1 MLTTNASSTPA
12 SSTEQRQRVAGPK
25 PHRRASMSP
34 EDHATPDST
43 VLQSVLEIEAD
54 GPTFAGEATMSPN
67 FKGALDPQTTS
78 PVTGG
83 GLRPDSLIPMT
94 DMDAPSTGQRK
105 LRGWLEKIFAEHGLV
120 ADEAEWRRYLHV
132 FLEEIHVL
140 YPFLH
145 PPALWQA
152 FEEMWEYSA
161 LWVMSDTV
169 EREQKQM
176 SVALVCF
183 CLGLGRCSVSTR
195 MEDLDGVH
203 SAGWTMYSAGMSL
216 IQHEAG
222 EASSL
227 PATMLLAFQTSIA
240 RVCLPPSLHLPRRQL
255 NANHYLLLGDLPLSP
270 GCRSKSSPT
279 HGRPHHK
286 RPHRR
291 TPSTKDSRRHAHISR
306 TDALPHLVGH
316 LHPRPAPGT

>member
-1 MLTTNASSTPA
+1 MLTTNPSSASVSPPD
-12 SSTEQRQRVAGPK
+12 QRKRAPVSK
-25 PHRRASMSP
+25 PHRRSSMSP
-34 EDHATPDST
+34 EDHPTPDST
-43 VLQSVLEIEAD
+43 ILQSVLENEAG
-54 GPTFAGEATMSPN
+54 GPTFAGEATMSPG
-67 FKGALDPQTTS
+67 FKDALDPQTTS
-78 PVTGG
+78 PVTGS
-83 GLRPDSLIPMT
+83 LHHRPHHHSSIPTFSRPDPLIPVN
-94 DMDAPSTGQRK
+94 DADAPSAGRRK

-161 LWVMSDTV
+161 LWIMSDTV

-183 CLGLGRCSVSTR
+183 CLALGRCSVSTR

-216 IQHEAG
+216 VHHEAG
-222 EASSL
+222 DGGSA

-240 RVCLPPSLHLPRRQL
+240 RVC
-255 NANHYLLLGDLPLSP
+255 DLPLLRGS
-270 GCRSKSSPT
+270 
-279 HGRPHHK
+279 
-286 RPHRR
+286 
-291 TPSTKDSRRHAHISR
+291 
-306 TDALPHLVGH
+306 
-316 LHPRPAPGT
+316 